1 MLWPQAL
8 QGGWPRVGSSGDE
21 ARGRPLPP
29 PGRLFL
35 LADRGRP
42 VGDLEGVECFDLR
55 ETENLGFQG

>member
-1 MLWPQAL
+1 MLRPQAL
-8 QGGWPRVGSSGDE
+8 QGGWLGPVGMRLG
-21 ARGRPLPP
+21 GHPLPS